1 MTTGEVDPRM
11 VWAAWGAGAL
21 LAAGMGLTFLRIV
34 VGPTLA
40 DRVVAVDVLATMI
53 IGALAVVALATGT
66 PLLLDI
72 ALAIALIVFLG
83 TVAMAMTIERGV
95 FK

>member
-1 MTTGEVDPRM
+1 MTSGEVDPRM
-11 VWAAWGAGAL
+11 VWAAWGAGTL
-21 LAAGMGLTFLRIV
+21 LAAGMGLAFLRIV

-53 IGALAVVALATGT
+53 IGALVVVALATGT

-83 TVAMAMTIERGV
+83 TVAMAMTIERGI